1 MHVYLLLLG
10 VILLALIVNLPL
22 GYFRQGC
29 DKFTF
34 AWYFY
39 VHISIPAIIYLRI
52 KFGYSWKV
60 IPLTLGAAVVG
71 QLLGGRLNHRREQ
84 RG

>member
-1 MHVYLLLLG
+1 MHVYLLLMG

-39 VHISIPAIIYLRI
+39 VHISIPLIIYIRV
-52 KFGYSWKV
+52 KCGFSWQI
-60 IPLTLGAAVVG
+60 IPFTIGGAIVG
-71 QLLGGRLNHRREQ
+71 QIIGGRIRRRLNGQ
-84 RG
+84 G